1 MKYRKKTHLLGRLMR
16 AAAPVFP
23 ENYFPERT
31 EYRVE
36 SEIIPKSFDGFRLV
50 QLSDLH
56 GCTSP
61 RNVRLLL
68 ELISTAAPDAVVLT
82 GDMADRLDRDYTA
95 LFGLFRT
102 LCQRYPVF
110 FVSGNH
116 EQELIGARRREFY
129 RGMAKQGVRI
139 LDSDSVEISRSGE
152 TIRLYGLRIPLRYYR
167 RGRGKRRPEL
177 SAEKIETIL
186 GSCGGEYAVLLA
198 HNPFFFE
205 ACAQWGADLTLSGHV
220 HGGMVRLPYI
230 GGLLS
235 PERRFFPRYSG
246 GMYESEAAG
255 GRRMIVSRGL
265 GKGARLGNRP
275 EVVSVTLYSRP
286 KPERT
291 TGGADQ

>member
-1 MKYRKKTHLLGRLMR
+1 MKYRKKAHLLGRLMR
-16 AAAPVFP
+16 AAAPIFP

-36 SEIIPKSFDGFRLV
+36 SEKLPKSFDGFRLV

-68 ELISTAAPDAVVLT
+68 GLISGAAPDAVVLT

-102 LCQRYPVF
+102 LCVRYPVF

-116 EQELIGARRREFY
+116 EQELTGIRRRAFY
-129 RGMAKQGVRI
+129 RGMAQQGVRI
-139 LDSDSVEISRSGE
+139 LDSDSAEFSRNGE
-152 TIRLYGLRIPLRYYR
+152 TIRLYGFRIPLRYYR

-177 SAEKIETIL
+177 SAEKIQAIL
-186 GSCGGEYAVLLA
+186 GPSGGKYTVLLA

-205 ACAQWGADLTLSGHV
+205 ACARWGADLTLSGHV
-220 HGGMVRLPYI
+220 HGGMVRLPHF

-246 GMYESEAAG
+246 GMYESETVE

-275 EVVSVTLYSRP
+275 EVVSVTLHSRL
-286 KPERT
+286 K
-291 TGGADQ
+291 

>member
-1 MKYRKKTHLLGRLMR
+1 MKYRKKAHLLGRLMR
-16 AAAPVFP
+16 AAAHVFP

-36 SEIIPKSFDGFRLV
+36 SEKIPKAFDGFRLV

-61 RNVRLLL
+61 RNIRLLL
-68 ELISTAAPDAVVLT
+68 ELVSGAAPDAVVMT

-95 LFGLFRT
+95 FFGLSRT
-102 LCQRYPVF
+102 LCARYPVF

-116 EQELIGARRREFY
+116 EQELLGARRREFY
-129 RGMAKQGVRI
+129 RGMAEQGVRI
-139 LDSDSVEISRSGE
+139 LDSDSAELSRNGE
-152 TIRLYGLRIPLRYYR
+152 TIRLYGLRIPLRCYR
-167 RGRGKRRPEL
+167 RGKRRPEL
-177 SAEKIETIL
+177 SAEKIEAVL
-186 GSCGGEYAVLLA
+186 GSCIGNYAVLLA

-205 ACAQWGADLTLSGHV
+205 ACACWGADLTLSGHV
-220 HGGMVRLPYI
+220 HGGMIRLPHF

-255 GRRMIVSRGL
+255 DRKMIVSRGL

-275 EVVSVTLYSRP
+275 EVVSVTLHPLP

-291 TGGADQ
+291 SGGADQ